1 MEWVKLG
8 DVAEISSGG
17 TPRRSNVD
25 YWKNG
30 DIPWIKISDMKS
42 KYVSE
47 TEEFITESGLKNS
60 SAKLFKQGT
69 IIYTIFATI
78 GEIAIL
84 DIDATTNQAIAG
96 ITLIDNR
103 INKEYIYYY
112 LLSMKEQ
119 MKGIARGV
127 AQKNLNLSIL
137 KDVSIP
143 LLDIQKQKELV
154 SYFKIN
160 ESLISTRKAQIVAL
174 DELVQSLFYEMFGDV
189 DDSKFAT
196 DIFENLTI
204 VNQGLQIAQSKRYKE
219 YVDNSYEYI
228 TIQYLNGKKDRE
240 YVVPKSEN
248 VICNKEDI
256 LVTRTGNTG
265 QIVTGVE
272 GVFHNNFF
280 KVNYNKALLLKE
292 YLYYFLNLKT
302 TQSRIKLLAG
312 TSTIPDLNHG
322 DFYSIEIPLPPLELQ
337 EQFAAK
343 VEAIETQKAKLQAS
357 LQEMETL
364 FNALMQEAFSGNLG

>member
-8 DVAEISSGG
+8 DVTEINIGK
-17 TPRRSNVD
+17 TPDRKNTN
-25 YWKNG
+25 YWGQGN
-30 DIPWIKISDMKS
+30 IWVSISDMNS
-42 KYVSE
+42 KYISNSKEEITDLAVSE
-47 TEEFITESGLKNS
+47 SNIKIIPENTVIMSFKLTIGKVAITEIP
-60 SAKLFKQGT
+60 LF
-69 IIYTIFATI
+69 
-78 GEIAIL
+78 
-84 DIDATTNQAIAG
+84 TNEAIASFKIDENLIPEYLYYVLRFIDYDKYVDRAAKG
-96 ITLIDNR
+96 KTLNKKKLNQIKIPVCSLQEQNKIIDNLR
-103 INKEYIYYY
+103 KIE
-112 LLSMKEQ
+112 
-119 MKGIARGV
+119 
-127 AQKNLNLSIL
+127 SI
-137 KDVSIP
+137 
-143 LLDIQKQKELV
+143 
-154 SYFKIN
+154 
-160 ESLISTRKAQIVAL
+160 ISTRKAQIAAL
-174 DELVQSLFYEMFGDV
+174 DELVQSVFYEMFGDV

-196 DIFENLTI
+196 DIFKNLTS
-204 VNQGLQIAQSKRYKE
+204 VNQGLQIAKSKRYKE

-343 VEAIETQKAKLQAS
+343 VEAIEAEKAKLQTS
-357 LQEMETL
+357 LEEMETL
-364 FNALMQEAFSGNLG
+364 FDALMQEAFSGNLG

>member
-60 SAKLFKQGT
+60 SAKIFKQGT

>member
-160 ESLISTRKAQIVAL
+160 ESLISTRKAQITAL
-174 DELVQSLFYEMFGDV
+174 DELVQSVFYEMFGDIRINEK
-189 DDSKFAT
+189 KF
-196 DIFENLTI
+196 EL
-204 VNQGLQIAQSKRYKE
+204 KYWKE
-219 YVDNSYEYI
+219 VLKIN
-228 TIQYLNGKKDRE
+228 NGKSQKK
-240 YVVPKSEN
+240 VEN
-248 VICNKEDI
+248 VDGDYPIYGSGGVMSYADDWLTKENSVIIGRKGNINTPLLVKEKFWHVDTAFGLEPKEDI
-256 LVTRTGNTG
+256 LNVHYLYGFC
-265 QIVTGVE
+265 QE
-272 GVFHNNFF
+272 FNFETL
-280 KVNYNKALLLKE
+280 NKAV
-292 YLYYFLNLKT
+292 
-302 TQSRIKLLAG
+302 
-312 TSTIPDLNHG
+312 TIPSLTKKDLLE
-322 DFYSIEIPLPPLELQ
+322 IQIPLPPIELQ

-343 VEAIETQKAKLQAS
+343 VEAIEAQKAKLQTS
-357 LQEMETL
+357 LEEMETL
-364 FNALMQEAFSGNLG
+364 FDALMQEAFSGNLG